1 MRKVSPSAC
10 RDVAQSGSALEWGSR
25 GRRFK
30 SFHPDQH
37 IKENY
42 PLRELT
48 KVGSLFSFILLS
60 NTFPT
65 YLQLRFSRLR
75 SAHFL
80 FMLLKPRIGIFQR
93 VLHRADNG
101 SRWNPQPFCKP
112 NKGFPPDPGLSLFK
126 TPQPRIVNARLLSQ
140 SIAAYAK
147 PFTKRRYNQS
157 HDDFCFIVVHY
168 RMKSIPHSY

>member
-1 MRKVSPSAC
+1 MGFKGSKVQILSSRPAHKRELPPKGTYESRFPFLIYSPLKHLSNI
-10 RDVAQSGSALEWGSR
+10 SPTPFFTSPFGS
-25 GRRFK
+25 F
-30 SFHPDQH
+30 SFHAPHAPSD
-37 IKENY
+37 
-42 PLRELT
+42 P
-48 KVGSLFSFILLS
+48 
-60 NTFPT
+60 FP
-65 YLQLRFSRLR
+65 FV
-75 SAHFL
+75 
-80 FMLLKPRIGIFQR
+80 LLKPRIGIFQR
-93 VLHRADNG
+93 FLHRADNG